1 MLGYLSQ
8 GDLGLKM
15 GLQSG
20 MLKHTRS
27 HNDYLDIFLSSCSGG
42 GKGGEEGAGD
52 KRSGRFGWLRGR
64 RPGLMQCTSKSD
76 FRLRPSSGATFAT
89 LSHATAIWLV
99 FAASPATN
107 LGSQRVQR
115 PFRIFVIL

>member
-15 GLQSG
+15 GLQSR

-42 GKGGEEGAGD
+42 GKGGED
-52 KRSGRFGWLRGR
+52 GWGTSDLASLVGCVV
-64 RPGLMQCTSKSD
+64 GCQLQCTSKSD
-76 FRLRPSSGATFAT
+76 FRLRPLSGVG
-89 LSHATAIWLV
+89 L
-99 FAASPATN
+99 
-107 LGSQRVQR
+107 R
-115 PFRIFVIL
+115 PLKR